1 MTCPYACMYTL
12 GGTQCGRSA
21 CPLPGPALVLR
32 YVTSPCVAG
41 PRWMVLPLDHASL
54 FQWWYNAYD
63 QRSFQIAQLCFQE
76 AEVKCLPAYALN
88 STKRVGCDT
97 TQKVTCWIVMWSSST
112 NFTFFAS
119 CLRLIRWN
127 QSIRCCFEGDS
138 GEMNQATLLKREGT
152 FYEIKKSNLLLPTV
166 EFTRVTTAQ
175 CKRDEITRER
185 DSWKKGLR
193 KHSSGASMG
202 WTTPIEMFWASSWTW
217 SCPCLSAVHYLF
229 GAPFAINVLLPYLKT
244 VSVSIAFAP
253 DLSCRSA
260 MRLVLQGLDM
270 KRLPGAGGHSTCAK
284 ERKKLAN

>member
-1 MTCPYACMYTL
+1 MCMHVYF
-12 GGTQCGRSA
+12 GRGQCGRSA

-138 GEMNQATLLKREGT
+138 GEMNQATLLKRGDILWDK
-152 FYEIKKSNLLLPTV
+152 EI
-166 EFTRVTTAQ
+166 
-175 CKRDEITRER
+175 
-185 DSWKKGLR
+185 
-193 KHSSGASMG
+193 
-202 WTTPIEMFWASSWTW
+202 
-217 SCPCLSAVHYLF
+217 
-229 GAPFAINVLLPYLKT
+229 
-244 VSVSIAFAP
+244 
-253 DLSCRSA
+253 
-260 MRLVLQGLDM
+260 
-270 KRLPGAGGHSTCAK
+270 
-284 ERKKLAN
+284 